1 MSFCHGWPF
10 SQDWRDEG
18 HESKGDSPEKR
29 LKLKG
34 YSVAKQKKLQYLK
47 NGKHYGVALATIVF
61 MSLLTWLVYPG
72 SSQAEQSVVFL
83 RNTLPVETPVV
94 TDFVTDVAEE
104 LYAEEDAVELHPD
117 QELIEMLKMNDSQ
130 IAYEKL
136 DDQESWHVVH
146 MRVTGYCSCPKCCGK
161 FSDGKTAS
169 NRKIRQG
176 DVFVAADKQYR
187 FGTEMIIPGYN
198 AVPVWFL
205 FRIARSRHQ
214 RQSFGPIF

>member
-1 MSFCHGWPF
+1 M
-10 SQDWRDEG
+10 
-18 HESKGDSPEKR
+18 
-29 LKLKG
+29 
-34 YSVAKQKKLQYLK
+34 AKQQKLQYLK

-72 SSQAEQSVVFL
+72 SRQAEQSVVFL

-104 LYAEEDAVELHPD
+104 LYTEEDAIEVHPD
-117 QELIEMLKMNDSQ
+117 QELIEMLKMDDSQ

-198 AVPVWFL
+198 RDGAVSVQDRGRVIKGNRLDLYFDT
-205 FRIARSRHQ
+205 H
-214 RQSFGPIF
+214 RQAQKWGVQYLDVLVREK

>member
-1 MSFCHGWPF
+1 M
-10 SQDWRDEG
+10 
-18 HESKGDSPEKR
+18 
-29 LKLKG
+29 
-34 YSVAKQKKLQYLK
+34 AKQKKLQYLK

-117 QELIEMLKMNDSQ
+117 HELIEMLKMNDSQ

-198 AVPVWFL
+198 GDGVVSVQDRGRVIKGNRLDLYFDT
-205 FRIARSRHQ
+205 H
-214 RQSFGPIF
+214 RQAQKWGVQYLDVLVREK